1 MEGTVKGFVAQRFRG
16 GTRMQLAAAAYVR
29 QQRHYEGGILVNIL
43 VVMKQTFD
51 TEEKIVIQDG
61 KIQDDGVEFIINPYD
76 EYAIEEAI
84 KLKEEHGGEVTVV
97 SVGPDRVEKE
107 LRTALAMGADKAIL
121 VDDESLF
128 GDEYTTAKVLAAVA
142 RKTGYDLIL
151 GGQMAVDSGAG
162 QGGPRL
168 AEELGIN
175 HVSTAVKLEING
187 SSVRVERDVEGDT
200 EVVETSLPVLI
211 TAQQGLN
218 EPRYPS
224 LPGIMKAKKK
234 PLERLTADDLGLS
247 AADVAPK
254 TQVVDQ
260 TLPPKKE
267 AGRILAG
274 EIPAQVSELVQLLRN
289 EAKVI

>member
-1 MEGTVKGFVAQRFRG
+1 M
-16 GTRMQLAAAAYVR
+16 
-29 QQRHYEGGILVNIL
+29 NIL
-43 VVMKQTFD
+43 VVLKQTFD

-61 KIQDDGVEFIINPYD
+61 KISEDGVEFIINPYD
-76 EYAIEEAI
+76 EYAVEEAI
-84 KLKEEHGGEVTVV
+84 KLKEELGGEGTVV
-97 SVGPDRVEKE
+97 TVGPDRAENA

-142 RKTGYDLIL
+142 KKVGFDIIL

-175 HVSTAVKLEING
+175 HVSTAVKLEVNG
-187 SSVRVERDVEGDT
+187 SSVRVERDIEGDLET
-200 EVVETSLPVLI
+200 VETSLPVLI

-234 PLERLTADDLGLS
+234 PLERLTAEDLGLS
-247 AADVAPK
+247 PQDVQAK
-254 TQVVDQ
+254 TEIVDQ
-260 TLPPKKE
+260 YLPPKKQ
-267 AGRILAG
+267 AGRILSG
-274 EIPAQVSELVQLLRN
+274 DLSSQVSELVQLLRN